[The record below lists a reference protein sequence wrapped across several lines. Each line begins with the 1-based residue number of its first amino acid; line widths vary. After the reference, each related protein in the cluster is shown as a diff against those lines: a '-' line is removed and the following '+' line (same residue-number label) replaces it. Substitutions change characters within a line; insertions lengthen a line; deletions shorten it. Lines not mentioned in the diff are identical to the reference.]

1 MGIGWLAASKHTLST
16 ITGTSFGFFCL
27 PQIQHGWPILSSL
40 ILKPVGKAETNSA
53 CLYGVVNAVVNAVF
67 YGGVKPLWCCFICDL
82 LQVNAL
88 LPTETFIPVIRGL
101 MTNQLP
107 SVRRKAMDLLNN
119 KVQQRT
125 RWQKSQVRLSH

>member
-1 MGIGWLAASKHTLST
+1 MGIGWLVASKHTLST
-16 ITGTSFGFFCL
+16 VTGTSFGFFCL
-27 PQIQHGWPILSSL
+27 PQIQHGWPIPSSL
-40 ILKPVGKAETNSA
+40 TLKPMWKAEKS
-53 CLYGVVNAVVNAVF
+53 LPVLEAVSQRTGKHF
-67 YGGVKPLWCCFICDL
+67 SYCFVCAL